1 MDTIARRRLSWTR
14 RTIGARLGRP
24 IEVAAGGLR
33 CALRTPARCLAQ
45 QRHDLDVNDPEPQT
59 RIHPMNEAQFWNL
72 VQEAH
77 DAAEGDMDTKCAAIE
92 SLVGALSP
100 ADATAFGAH
109 FERCMAEAYSWSLW
123 GAAFVI
129 RGGCS
134 DDSFS
139 DFRASLIS
147 RGRAQFEAA
156 QGDPESLAEVSLDE
170 DDWVYEGYAYA
181 VWDGVEHAGGE
192 RAASLLPD
200 DPSGDP
206 WPEEDVY
213 EMYPAL
219 AAKYG

>member
-1 MDTIARRRLSWTR
+1 MRRPDTGTR
-14 RTIGARLGRP
+14 QCRDR
-24 IEVAAGGLR
+24 
-33 CALRTPARCLAQ
+33 
-45 QRHDLDVNDPEPQT
+45 DVHNLEPQESP
-59 RIHPMNEAQFWNL
+59 PMTEDQFWNL

-147 RGRAQFEAA
+147 RGRAEFEAA
-156 QGDPESLAEVSLDE
+156 MEDPESLAAVELDE